1 MEESRNRAG
10 CWDRRMKRGRERE
23 QKKGVGQKSA
33 AYLSIFTVQHAIL
46 FCDGSSLP
54 YARDF
59 LNAFWRIKA
68 ANPGSTQL
76 HLISFPFGSE
86 QFRSNQWM
94 AIDAIFKIPAQLS
107 PTKKKKPTLS
117 DLAAEEQ
124 SESLWGCSGSPWSG
138 QFPGGPFC
146 HCSSVTT
153 GCQMQQVKGYGGVR
167 DCFQE
172 VKTQ

>member
-23 QKKGVGQKSA
+23 QKKGVGQISA

-46 FCDGSSLP
+46 FCDGSLLP
-54 YARDF
+54 YALDF

-86 QFRSNQWM
+86 QFRNNQWM
-94 AIDAIFKIPAQLS
+94 ATDAILKIPSQLS
-107 PTKKKKPTLS
+107 PKQKKNKPNKQPHPLTWQLRS
-117 DLAAEEQ
+117 RVRACEAAVAALGVG
-124 SESLWGCSGSPWSG
+124 SLLEVPSATAAVSPPASRYNRLKDMG
-138 QFPGGPFC
+138 
-146 HCSSVTT
+146 
-153 GCQMQQVKGYGGVR
+153 
-167 DCFQE
+167 E
-172 VKTQ
+172 